1 MGSTEMSTNESA
13 TESKITP
20 EDLRDKLQAFQGDV
34 QGKVDDQKMS
44 IATVA
49 GGVGMAL
56 MILMFLLGKRA
67 GKKKSAIVEI
77 RRV

>member
-1 MGSTEMSTNESA
+1 MATTESA
-13 TESKITP
+13 TTPSKITP

-34 QGKVDDQKMS
+34 QGIVDDKKMS

-49 GGVGMAL
+49 GGVGIVL
-56 MILMFLLGKRA
+56 LLVMFMLGKRS

>member
-1 MGSTEMSTNESA
+1 MAKNIEPA
-13 TESKITP
+13 TPTKITP
-20 EDLRDKLQAFQGDV
+20 DDLRDKLQAFQGDI
-34 QGKVDDQKMS
+34 QGKVDDQKTS

-56 MILMFLLGKRA
+56 MIIMFLLGKRS
-67 GKKKSAIVEI
+67 GKKTSAIVEI

>member
-1 MGSTEMSTNESA
+1 MAKNEPA
-13 TESKITP
+13 TPSKITP
-20 EDLRDKLQAFQGDV
+20 EDLRDKLQAFQGEV
-34 QGKVDDQKMS
+34 QGKVDDQKTS

-49 GGVGMAL
+49 AGAGMVL
-56 MILMFLLGKRA
+56 LVLMFLLGKRA

>member
-1 MGSTEMSTNESA
+1 MAKKVDTT
-13 TESKITP
+13 TPTHITP
-20 EDLRDKLQAFQGDV
+20 DDLRHKLQAFQGDV
-34 QGKVDDQKMS
+34 QGKVDDQKTT

-49 GGVGMAL
+49 GGAGLVV
-56 MILMFLLGKRA
+56 MIIMFLLGKRS

>member
-1 MGSTEMSTNESA
+1 MSTNESA

-67 GKKKSAIVEI
+67 GKKKSAIASVTLQ
-77 RRV
+77 